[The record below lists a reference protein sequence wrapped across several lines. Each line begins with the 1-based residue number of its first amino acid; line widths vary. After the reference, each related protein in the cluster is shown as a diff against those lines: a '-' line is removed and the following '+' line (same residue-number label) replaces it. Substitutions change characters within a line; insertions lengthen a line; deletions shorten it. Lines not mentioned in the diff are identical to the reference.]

1 MNTILNNPAQT
12 SGIDERIE
20 QLRAIRDTL
29 CTAATL
35 FRSDRRREAL
45 ETAKEAFTMIGRCP
59 WMARHVNDL
68 DAVADAMQAGDDV
81 TLRSLCL
88 CIADKEGLRTW
99 F

>member
-12 SGIDERIE
+12 SGIDERIG
-20 QLRAIRDTL
+20 QLRDMRDLL

-45 ETAKEAFTMIGRCP
+45 ATAKEAFALIGRCP
-59 WMARHVNDL
+59 WMSRHIHDL
-68 DAVADAMQAGDDV
+68 DALADAMQAGDDV
-81 TLRSLCL
+81 TLRSLFL
-88 CIADKEGLRTW
+88 CIAEKEGVARW